1 MERRGAGRNQ
11 KWPSTTAQ
19 YNVQVQSVD
28 CSSEVRGGVL
38 EQTAAQQLG
47 WGFSF
52 LFVCATICP
61 PIPTPKGDPH
71 QSVASASERERED
84 AQHVDLA
91 TSFWRKKKKK
101 KKKTGHKVTV
111 ELFFFPFCATEG
123 EKGIG
128 GGHTEVRQS
137 RVALHSFLFF
147 FLMSSSWPVARCTG
161 T

>member
-61 PIPTPKGDPH
+61 PIPTRKGDPH

-101 KKKTGHKVTV
+101 KKTGHKVTV
-111 ELFFFPFCATEG
+111 ELFFFFFSAPQKERR
-123 EKGIG
+123 ESV
-128 GGHTEVRQS
+128 EVTLKCGSQE
-137 RVALHSFLFF
+137 
-147 FLMSSSWPVARCTG
+147 
-161 T
+161 